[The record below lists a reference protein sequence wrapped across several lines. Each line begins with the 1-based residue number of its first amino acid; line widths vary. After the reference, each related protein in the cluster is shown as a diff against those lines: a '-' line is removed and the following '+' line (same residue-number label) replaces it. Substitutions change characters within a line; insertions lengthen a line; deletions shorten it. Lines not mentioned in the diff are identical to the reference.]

1 MKAILILTLLCFTTV
16 AFGQK
21 KKKVDLNLTNAIV
34 VGQTDNGADRYSIE
48 VNLTELFNS
57 SDITAVPSLNIIKTG
72 ADSKIL
78 ASDSMKAVLAAK
90 GIDTYVLVTV
100 RGYDRKFKPAKTQ
113 VDLSSELQR
122 ANLFELYQVD
132 IVSVSFELKF
142 YRNDECVY
150 TEIIKIGSIGSRETV
165 IKKFRKK
172 VTKLIKR
179 RWK

>member
-1 MKAILILTLLCFTTV
+1 MKTIILLTLLCFTTIT
-16 AFGQK
+16 FGQK
-21 KKKVDLNLTNAIV
+21 KKKFDLNLTNAIV

-48 VNLTELFNS
+48 VNLTEILNS
-57 SDITAVPSLNIIKTG
+57 NGVLAIPALNVAKTG
-72 ADSKIL
+72 ADAKIL

-100 RGYDRKFKPAKTQ
+100 RGYDRRFKPAETQ

-122 ANLFELYQVD
+122 ANLFQLYQMD
-132 IVSVSFELKF
+132 LVSVSFELKF

-150 TEIIKIGSIGSRETV
+150 SEIIRIGSIGSRESV

-172 VTKLIKR
+172 VNKLLKK